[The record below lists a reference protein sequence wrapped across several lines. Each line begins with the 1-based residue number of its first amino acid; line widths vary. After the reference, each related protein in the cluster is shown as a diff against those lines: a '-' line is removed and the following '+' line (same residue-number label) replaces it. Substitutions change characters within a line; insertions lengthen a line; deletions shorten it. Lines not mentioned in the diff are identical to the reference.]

1 MGVGVGERSLLN
13 GTINSYSLDRRR
25 KDFFLNWFLNLRFL
39 ILYMSVGVFYACM
52 NVYYMCA
59 RYLCSPEKDIGTEGT
74 ESCEPSIGAG
84 TEPGRIA
91 ASAPKQ

>member
-1 MGVGVGERSLLN
+1 
-13 GTINSYSLDRRR
+13 
-25 KDFFLNWFLNLRFL
+25 
-39 ILYMSVGVFYACM
+39 MSVGVFYACM